1 MINENYNT
9 IKDLLKDP
17 TSDIYNSL
25 KKFKADG
32 GEILGE
38 GSFAIVLAKPEWKF
52 VIKLFMRDD
61 SYLRFVRFSIQNPR
75 SSYPIFYD
83 IPRKVSTSFKHSV
96 LPTTIDNVYL
106 VKTERLYPI
115 SHKEYNDIEF
125 YLAYKIDDYKMKLAR
140 TVVDN
145 LNRIVK
151 EYPNIDNFQKDFY
164 FAVRNVKGPKKSD
177 LKQNNI
183 MKRKNGIF
191 VLVDPF
197 YNFDSAMIFENNL
210 R

>member
-1 MINENYNT
+1 MIHENYNT
-9 IKDLLKDP
+9 IRDLLKDP

-38 GSFAIVLAKPEWKF
+38 GAFAIVLTKPEWKF
-52 VIKLFMRDD
+52 VIKLFVRDD

-83 IPRKVSTSFKHSV
+83 IPRKVSTNFKHSA
-96 LPTTIDNVYL
+96 LPSTVNNVYL
-106 VKTERLYPI
+106 VKTEKLYPI
-115 SHKEYNDIEF
+115 SDNEYDDIEF
-125 YLAYKIDDYKMKLAR
+125 YLAYKVDDYRMKLAR
-140 TVVDN
+140 TVVDK

-164 FAVRNVKGPKKSD
+164 FAIRNVKGPKKSD

-183 MKRKNGIF
+183 MKRENGIF
-191 VLVDPF
+191 VLTDPF
-197 YNFDSAMIFENNL
+197 FNFDSAMIFENNF